1 MRITPTVGRVVLY
14 RKSTNDT
21 DLASVGNNALAAII
35 AAVWSDTMVN
45 LHVIDANGVGHSR
58 TSVRLLQEDEEDLRI
73 GEGFAYWMPY
83 QKGQA
88 AKNDDDIAKLT
99 ARIDALEAALAELVH
114 RQPEPER
121 QQLTGEVS
129 VRVPSS
135 LQELSAIGPVEVT
148 AGGEFVDAPPPR
160 RPSAGAPPAQD
171 DAPNAEAASS

>member
-1 MRITPTVGRVVLY
+1 MRITPTVGRIVLY

-21 DLASVGNNALAAII
+21 DLASRGNQPLAAII
-35 AAVWSDTMVN
+35 ACVWSDTMVN
-45 LHVIDANGVGHSR
+45 LHVIDANGVGHAR
-58 TSVRLLQEDEEDLRI
+58 QIVRLVQEGDEIRDFNE
-73 GEGFAYWMPY
+73 AYAFWMPY
-83 QKGQA
+83 QRGQA

-135 LQELSAIGPVEVT
+135 LQELSGIGPVEVT